1 MQRWSSPV
9 GLSLALGLSALGAAC
24 GTSTD
29 TPSGT
34 GAIVPFGTSNT
45 PEGTAPA
52 NPPAATANTSADS
65 TAAGSSP
72 PSGEAPASAL
82 PLGMPAAST
91 SATSSDTGA
100 PVPSSTPPTPLPRAT
115 PESQGVSSAGLLQLV
130 NALDSGIDEIHS
142 LMLVRHGR
150 VIAEG
155 WWSPYRA
162 EDIHVLYSG
171 TKSFNSTA
179 VGLLIA
185 EGKLSVDDLV
195 LSKFPDLAPAQP
207 SPNMAAMKIKDL
219 LTMSTGHTADTI
231 DTLRAA
237 PNGAWTK
244 AFLATDVPDVPGSL
258 FVYNSGAAYV
268 LGAIVQRAAGMS
280 VEDYLTPR
288 LFEPL
293 QIQQHL
299 WGKSPEGVNMA
310 DGGLSVRTE
319 DFAKFGLLYLNGGS
333 WNGQQVVP
341 ADWVTAA
348 TSKEVSTGN
357 DDGNWNYGYG
367 YQFWRNPPGGF
378 RADGSLGQFS
388 FVLPDQ
394 DVVLAVTSG
403 TNSTDQLMTTVWNNL
418 MPALKDAALPEDSAS
433 QQALTQKLQGL
444 SLTLPS
450 GNASSPMAAGVSGT
464 RFTAQSNSQGITAL
478 QLDFDAESPTL
489 HITDADGEH
498 IIPVGVGTWAR
509 GRTDFKKHINDLFDT
524 TDEGIAAMGA
534 WTANDTFTARL
545 VFTETP
551 YTVITAFK
559 FGTDRVALDVSYN
572 VRWESTTEPEV
583 VATR

>member
-1 MQRWSSPV
+1 MALGTSA
-9 GLSLALGLSALGAAC
+9 LALLALGTAC
-24 GTSTD
+24 GANTD
-29 TPSGT
+29 TPSSSGT
-34 GAIVPFGTSNT
+34 ITPFGVPNAAPASAAASNT
-45 PEGTAPA
+45 PASSG
-52 NPPAATANTSADS
+52 NTSADS
-65 TAAGSSP
+65 TATGSIAVNGESTI
-72 PSGEAPASAL
+72 SGL
-82 PLGMPAAST
+82 PLGTPAAST
-91 SATSSDTGA
+91 GTTDSDGQSTQQ
-100 PVPSSTPPTPLPRAT
+100 PVAALPTPLPRAT
-115 PESQGVSSAGLLQLV
+115 PESQGVSSAGILQLV

-142 LMLVRHGR
+142 LMLVRHGQ

-179 VGLLIA
+179 VGLLVA

-244 AFLATDVPDVPGSL
+244 AFLATDVPQAPGSL

-299 WGKSPEGVNMA
+299 WGKSPEGINMT

-319 DFAKFGLLYLNGGS
+319 DFAKFGLLYLNGGM

-341 ADWVTAA
+341 ADWVAAA
-348 TSKEVSTGN
+348 TAKEVSTGN
-357 DDGNWNYGYG
+357 NDGNWNYGYG

-378 RADGSLGQFS
+378 RADGSLGQYS

-394 DVVLAVTSG
+394 DLVLAVTSG

-418 MPALKDAALPEDSAS
+418 MPALKDAVLPEDSAS
-433 QQALTQKLQGL
+433 QQALTQKLRAL
-444 SLTLPS
+444 SLSLPS
-450 GNASSPMAAGVSGT
+450 GNATSAMAASVSGT

-478 QLDFDAESPTL
+478 QLDFDGQSPTL
-489 HITDADGEH
+489 HISDADGEH

-509 GRTDFKKHINDLFDT
+509 GRTDFKKRINDLFDT